1 VTHGDREGE
10 GKLVLVGGKYDCSG
24 GDSMGSTG
32 GLGSRM
38 YMMEQEDKRSDIS
51 VGEKYRVVVA
61 AHFYL

>member
-1 VTHGDREGE
+1 MCKEGE
-10 GKLVLVGGKYDCSG
+10 GRLVLVGGKYDCSG

-32 GLGSRM
+32 GLSRM
-38 YMMEQEDKRSDIS
+38 YVMGQEDKRSDIS